1 MEFDV
6 TRKYYE
12 KVDYK
17 PVIFYAVFGNIEGKV
32 EISKDKHHVDG
43 MPKGIEINAYSQKDN
58 EDYFK
63 GIFGG
68 SLGMVLCDSNKELYD
83 KAREAVNCV
92 VVRGNVEDAE
102 TFGYMKDLIG
112 IVEAFAENNSVAIL
126 DLLNM
131 TFISPAEWRYMYF
144 EKEIDP
150 KKHVNIFV
158 SDDDDNTY
166 WFHTRGL
173 AKFGRPDLSLHK
185 IKKEEID
192 KMKSVLDL
200 LIDYEGHGAYFKDE
214 VKVVTPEGETY
225 VIKTEFVDDFHNP
238 DFNNAYFNLDIKD
251 VF

>member
-68 SLGMVLCDSNKELYD
+68 SLGMVLYDSNKELYD

-102 TFGYMKDLIG
+102 TFDLIFK
-112 IVEAFAENNSVAIL
+112 ICP
-126 DLLNM
+126 M
-131 TFISPAEWRYMYF
+131 PFIIN
-144 EKEIDP
+144 K
-150 KKHVNIFV
+150 
-158 SDDDDNTY
+158 
-166 WFHTRGL
+166 
-173 AKFGRPDLSLHK
+173 
-185 IKKEEID
+185 
-192 KMKSVLDL
+192 
-200 LIDYEGHGAYFKDE
+200 
-214 VKVVTPEGETY
+214 
-225 VIKTEFVDDFHNP
+225 
-238 DFNNAYFNLDIKD
+238 
-251 VF
+251 